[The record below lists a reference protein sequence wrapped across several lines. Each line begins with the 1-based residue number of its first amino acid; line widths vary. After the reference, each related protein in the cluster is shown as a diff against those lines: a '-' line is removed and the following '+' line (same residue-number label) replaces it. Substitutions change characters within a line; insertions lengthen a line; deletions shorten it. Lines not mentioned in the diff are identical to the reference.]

1 MNDVIKSFLVGLGF
15 DVDDAS
21 LAKFNKAID
30 KASVKVLALYATIK
44 LSAAGIFYSI
54 SKISEGFEDMGYQLR
69 LVAPAVNKML
79 LLRQA
84 MLQAYRAAG
93 VDLTKVVRQ
102 SILFNFSLA
111 KTKFALEAV
120 YKSVGARFL
129 PLLTKQMDVFRAKIF
144 ANMPKI
150 QNALEKF
157 INFIF
162 KAFDATVQLGTR
174 VWSILGRV
182 WDFFK
187 KLDDVTDGWSTRILG
202 LIAIWKFLNL
212 SFLATPLGML
222 ITGFITLLS
231 LWDDFKTFQEGGQ
244 SLINW
249 GSQTVKVI
257 VGITAAVAGLGVAI
271 GAILGVMKAW
281 AAVQWLV
288 NLAMAANPIGLII
301 IAVTTLIGLLTTLAY
316 KLGYLKSI
324 GSFFGDLGG
333 KVMNV
338 LGSGGP
344 QPSVNG
350 PLAPPPLLPST
361 GGVSQRVSQETN
373 IMVQGSADA
382 NATGKAVASEQSKV
396 NFDMTRNMRGAM
408 R

>member
-21 LAKFNKAID
+21 LAKFNKAISN
-30 KASVKVLALYATIK
+30 ASVKVLGLYAAVK
-44 LSAAGIFYSI
+44 VSAAGIFYSI

-129 PLLTKQMDVFRAKIF
+129 PLLTKQMDVFRSKIF

-162 KAFDATVQLGTR
+162 KAFDATVQLGMR
-174 VWSILGRV
+174 VWSILGRI

-187 KLDDVTDGWSTRILG
+187 KLDDATDGWSTRILG

-222 ITGFITLLS
+222 IAGFVTLLT

-257 VGITAAVAGLGVAI
+257 VGITTAIVGLGVAI

-288 NLAMAANPIGLII
+288 NLAMAANPLGLFIIG
-301 IAVTTLIGLLTTLAY
+301 VTALIGLLTTLAY

-344 QPSVNG
+344 QSSVNG
-350 PLAPPPLLPST
+350 PLTPAPLLPST
-361 GGVSQRVSQETN
+361 GGNMQKVSQETN
-373 IMVQGSADA
+373 ILVQGSADA

-396 NFDMTRNMRGAM
+396 NFDMTRNMRGAL